1 MLLSHREKKSHYPG
15 QPWQHQCNH
24 NWSDLRSGDY
34 PAHRV
39 DNHSNKTATEK
50 VHNPQGRIRPH
61 LASRGLWTPA
71 LWAVHATAS
80 SLIRWWGVTRGF
92 PQIAAHLLQM
102 HPRPPLWLAGV
113 QHSRQPQRSQSA
125 RCCCHSLRDGDVRT
139 APVPSASHPYW
150 PQEYSGDEAQLLTR
164 WGRGVRPGWW
174 ILWWAHH
181 QPWTNCNGQNCASV
195 NIQWLLTA
203 FHAHQPGVWIISLLS
218 FVCFIC
224 SSHTFG
230 LFCLVTDKISLSS
243 HSIFIILH
251 P

>member
-195 NIQWLLTA
+195 NIQWLLMA
-203 FHAHQPGVWIISLLS
+203 FHAHQTGVWIISLLS